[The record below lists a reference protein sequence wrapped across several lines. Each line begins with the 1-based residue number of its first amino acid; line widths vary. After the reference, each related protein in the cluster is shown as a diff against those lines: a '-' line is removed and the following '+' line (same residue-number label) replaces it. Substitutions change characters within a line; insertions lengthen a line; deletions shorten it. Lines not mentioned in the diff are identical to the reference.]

1 LNRVTVQVA
10 FSASMSP
17 NHNNNRGVVMSIA
30 ALVLILLLPFAV
42 GLCLKR
48 LEAERKMRRFG

>member
-1 LNRVTVQVA
+1 
-10 FSASMSP
+10 MSP

-42 GLCLKR
+42 GLCVKR